1 MSLNI
6 AGFIKSLLPS
16 FDKSDLESDLEISL
30 EAIGTITDTYINLDE
45 IFKVAKLQHKLNKN
59 AVKEFY
65 KELGNVRHK
74 VKLSPGMNLGTDT
87 ITLFKNV
94 KLNGDLLYKE
104 ISDAVNDVVVS
115 QALTAY
121 KVNLLRSVAH
131 YYFITRFALDFAN
144 YLYIHEAEE
153 SGTELGK
160 EYKLNK
166 KQIEFIEKNL
176 WIYARLL
183 SVYGEE
189 HNVFKSKLDQ
199 IEEIT
204 LPKEAVDEAIDSY
217 NSTKVDVFNNLPQ
230 NFIGSPIYTIRLVFA
245 QWEADRYKSMKD
257 KKRLLELRYLHLKLM
272 KEQGTSDVNVEREIE
287 YLQKSITNL
296 DYKLSKLEESV
307 DD

>member
-30 EAIGTITDTYINLDE
+30 EAIGTITDTYTNLDE
-45 IFKVAKLQHKLNKN
+45 IFKVAKVQHKQSKS

-65 KELGNVRHK
+65 KELNSIKHK
-74 VKLSPGMNLGTDT
+74 VKLTPMMNLGTDT

-104 ISDAVNDVVVS
+104 ISDTVNDVIVS

-121 KVNLLRSVAH
+121 KANLLRSVAH

-153 SGTELGK
+153 SNMELGK

-176 WIYARLL
+176 WVYARLL
-183 SVYGEE
+183 AVYGEE
-189 HNVFKSKLDQ
+189 HETFKNKLDQ

-230 NFIGSPIYTIRLVFA
+230 NFIGSPVYSIRLVFA

-287 YLQKSITNL
+287 YLQKNITNL

-307 DD
+307 DG